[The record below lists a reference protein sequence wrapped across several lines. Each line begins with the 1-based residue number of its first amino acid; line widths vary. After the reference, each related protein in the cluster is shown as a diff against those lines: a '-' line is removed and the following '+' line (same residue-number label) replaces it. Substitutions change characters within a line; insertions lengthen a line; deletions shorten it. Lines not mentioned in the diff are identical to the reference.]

1 MQSIIGGG
9 DSVISRL
16 KFVIG
21 GLVILA
27 AVIYLIVSSTKA
39 NAQFYLTVEELLA
52 RQTEMVGR
60 DVRISGVVLGDTIQN
75 DAEHE
80 TVSFTIA
87 NIPADQA
94 EIDRLGGLATI
105 LRTAAKDSSLA
116 RLQVVYHG
124 VKPDLLEDA
133 SQAIMTGTLGEDG
146 IFYANELLTKCPTKY
161 E

>member
-1 MQSIIGGG
+1 M
-9 DSVISRL
+9 SRM
-16 KFVIG
+16 KFVAG

-52 RQTEMVGR
+52 RQTEMTGK
-60 DVRISGVVLGDTIQN
+60 DVRVSGVVLGDTIEN
-75 DAEHE
+75 DAANGI
-80 TVSFTIA
+80 VRFTIA
-87 NIPADQA
+87 NIPADQN

-105 LRTAAKDSSLA
+105 LRNAAKDSSLP
-116 RLQVVYHG
+116 RLRVVYQG

-133 SQAIMTGTLGEDG
+133 SQAIMTGSLGEDG
-146 IFYANELLTKCPTKY
+146 IFNASELLTKCPTKY